1 MNPRSIHFRLMA
13 YHGSL
18 IALTL
23 VVFASTSYWGFRR
36 LLIGNLEVECASQTK
51 QIADSLLAGL
61 PVSGVSHV
69 QDEIEEHY
77 TPEGNNLFI
86 RIVGSDDKTLYQS
99 GDPRDRSFR
108 PPQLGFLAGLSEPL
122 AQVDVWEHRLV
133 FVRPYT
139 LDNGEKYQIQMVASL
154 SPLERSLAGLWRIG
168 MFVLPFALIASIV
181 GGFFLTK
188 RSLNPVREIVATA
201 RTISSSNLKERLV
214 ESPTDDEIQ
223 QLTRTLNQMFERL
236 EASFGQMIRFTA
248 DASHEL
254 RTPLTVMRGNL
265 ELVLR
270 NQAGTPEKFPPEI
283 IKEML
288 VQTLEETER
297 LSRIVGQLME
307 LTQLDS
313 GEIELE
319 QEVFDL
325 NDLAATT
332 VEQMRLLADDKQ
344 IQLEMD
350 LRDQISFRGDRHRI
364 KQVLLNLIDNAI
376 KHCPSCSHVWVRL
389 FRDQRNSV
397 LEVTDDGPGIPA
409 SAIASLW
416 QRFYR
421 IDKARSRELGGSGL
435 GLSICKAICEAHG
448 GKVEVQSEPGKGSV
462 FRVRLPLN
470 TSRSLSFQVPEGS
483 KSAIGRDSQQV
494 DPLADEVT
502 R

>member
-1 MNPRSIHFRLMA
+1 MNPRSIHFRLTV

-18 IALTL
+18 IAFTL
-23 VVFASTSYWGFRR
+23 IVFASTSYWAFRR
-36 LLIGNLEVECASQTK
+36 LLIGNLEVQCASETK

-77 TPEGNNLFI
+77 SPEGNNLFI
-86 RIVGSDDKTLYQS
+86 RIVGSDQKTLYQS

-108 PPQLGFLAGLSEPL
+108 PPQLGFLPGLSEPL
-122 AQVDVWEHRLV
+122 NQVDVWEHRLV

-154 SPLERSLAGLWRIG
+154 SPLETSLGGLWRIG
-168 MFVLPFALIASIV
+168 ILVLPFALIASIV
-181 GGFFLTK
+181 GGFFLTR
-188 RSLNPVREIVATA
+188 RSLNPIREIVATA
-201 RTISSSNLKERLV
+201 RRISSSNLRERLV
-214 ESPTDDEIQ
+214 ESPTNDEVQ
-223 QLTRTLNQMFERL
+223 NLTKTLNEMFQRL
-236 EASFGQMIRFTA
+236 EVSFGQMVRFTA

-254 RTPLTVMRGNL
+254 RTPLTVIRGNL

-270 NQAGTPEKFPPEI
+270 NQGGVSEKFSPEV

-307 LTQLDS
+307 LSQLDS

-325 NDLAATT
+325 NDLTATT
-332 VEQMRLLADDKQ
+332 VEQMRLLADDKR
-344 IQLEMD
+344 IQLETD

-376 KHCPSCSHVWVRL
+376 KHCPPGSHVCVRL
-389 FRDQRNSV
+389 SKDQRNSV
-397 LEVTDDGPGIPA
+397 FEVADNGPGIPA
-409 SAIASLW
+409 SAIASLG

-448 GKVEVQSEPGKGSV
+448 GRIEVQSELGKGSI
-462 FRVRLPLN
+462 FRVLLPSNAPRPLPLQG
-470 TSRSLSFQVPEGS
+470 LEPS
-483 KSAIGRDSQQV
+483 KSSVGRDPQEV
-494 DPLADEVT
+494 DPLPGEVA